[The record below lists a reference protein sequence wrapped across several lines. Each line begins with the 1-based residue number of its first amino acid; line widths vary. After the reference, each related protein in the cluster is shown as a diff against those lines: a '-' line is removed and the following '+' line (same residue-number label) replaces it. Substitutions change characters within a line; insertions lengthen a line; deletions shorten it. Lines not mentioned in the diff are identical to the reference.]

1 MQPRGIDALL
11 EARGLLRQLGLSGKR
26 YTGDMLLKRL
36 ETHLGISIAAVP
48 NPRLPGGGISGA
60 RITTGGSHIVFYP
73 ASASERLQLAVI
85 CHECAHLLLR
95 HRGRSVDDVLVETDP
110 PSPDDELAAEA
121 LGAALSHFAEQ
132 PDRLQALVQGSDPPG
147 PRESPA
153 TLRTRLRAYY
163 QVNHALG

>member
-1 MQPRGIDALL
+1 MNALL
-11 EARGLLRQLGLSGKR
+11 EARTLLRQLELSGR
-26 YTGDMLLKRL
+26 RFSGDLFLDRF
-36 ETHLGISIAAVP
+36 ESHLGIAVTAIP
-48 NPRLPGGGISGA
+48 EPRLPAGGISGA
-60 RITTGGSHIVFYP
+60 RITTNGSHVVFYP
-73 ASASERLQLAVI
+73 AGVSDRLQLAVI

-95 HRGRSVDDVLVETDP
+95 HRGRSVDDVLAETDP